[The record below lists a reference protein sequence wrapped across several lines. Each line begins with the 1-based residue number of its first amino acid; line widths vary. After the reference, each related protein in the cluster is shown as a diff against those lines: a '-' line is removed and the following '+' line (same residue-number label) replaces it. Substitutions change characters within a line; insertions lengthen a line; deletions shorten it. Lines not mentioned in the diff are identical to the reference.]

1 MTNKLKVIKDYDK
14 LEKEIKEQIKLQY
27 PEGYSEHLIKFK
39 NVNGDMVSALPF
51 ETEDRIYMVRMS
63 VEKAIQIVEDDDDF
77 EDDGTLKSN
86 IREEY
91 EDKHGGKG
99 FEDDDDDFAGDDD
112 EEEDNYGDDAADEGE
127 DDED

>member
-1 MTNKLKVIKDYDK
+1 MTNKLKVLKDYDK
-14 LEKEIKEQIKLQY
+14 LDKEIKEQIKLQY

-39 NVNGDMVSALPF
+39 NATGDMVSALPF

-63 VEKAIQIVEDDDDF
+63 VEKAIQIVEDDEDF
-77 EDDGTLKSN
+77 EDDGTLKSS

-91 EDKHGGKG
+91 EGKHGGKD
-99 FEDDDDDFAGDDD
+99 FDDDDDFAGDDD
-112 EEEDNYGDDAADEGE
+112 EEEDNYGEEASDEGA